1 LWEAVY
7 HLENIGCLAAN
18 RRLFSL
24 HKPGSTTPVHK
35 VLNPHAHDGEKCYLW
50 FLSDP
55 LHLMKTVRNSWAN
68 CKWKLCVSMGSS
80 DGTVQKQQVTDRG
93 HRIVTGAK
101 TEVRTCIP
109 NQLFEDASGP
119 M

>member
-1 LWEAVY
+1 
-7 HLENIGCLAAN
+7 
-18 RRLFSL
+18 
-24 HKPGSTTPVHK
+24 
-35 VLNPHAHDGEKCYLW
+35 
-50 FLSDP
+50 
-55 LHLMKTVRNSWAN
+55 
-68 CKWKLCVSMGSS
+68 MGSS